1 MLRQPE
7 TTPNKQQLL
16 SCVFPKIGQN
26 MKKPKNQWNPYRFM
40 SKQAAIGGPALG
52 HDHGNKGLEIQNLA
66 SDFGNCV
73 FQISPCISIFSYKK
87 TFTNRSKTVR
97 QSKITNGPPHLKRR
111 IHSPPIHLTVDPMS
125 AATHSLAR
133 SLVEVLQLIAIN
145 H

>member
-1 MLRQPE
+1 
-7 TTPNKQQLL
+7 
-16 SCVFPKIGQN
+16 
-26 MKKPKNQWNPYRFM
+26 MKSYRFM

-87 TFTNRSKTVR
+87 TFTNRS
-97 QSKITNGPPHLKRR
+97 
-111 IHSPPIHLTVDPMS
+111 
-125 AATHSLAR
+125 LAR

>member
-1 MLRQPE
+1 
-7 TTPNKQQLL
+7 
-16 SCVFPKIGQN
+16 
-26 MKKPKNQWNPYRFM
+26 MKSYRFM

-97 QSKITNGPPHLKRR
+97 QSKITNGPPFKTENSLTT
-111 IHSPPIHLTVDPMS
+111 HSPYS
-125 AATHSLAR
+125 
-133 SLVEVLQLIAIN
+133 
-145 H
+145 